1 MAKYCAKCG
10 KALPDGEELCPDC
23 HVPAQETDAAL
34 FTRMTAETEVWKEDD
49 GGKKPKRVRPK
60 ATRSQK
66 QKLLYGAAALLA
78 VLVIAAAILFVQPG
92 ARIGRAIRA
101 GDYDRALTIY
111 WNTTDAAAG
120 TRSARLD
127 SQIRKAAE
135 DICAAFS
142 AHEVDAETA
151 ARELSQLGSFG
162 EGAADMLEDVYA
174 SFRALTASR
183 DHRDAA
189 DKLFLNGEY
198 LAAREEYL
206 LVIEA
211 DSDYESSQEQA
222 AVCLD
227 KYAESVLS
235 SADVAIQTGDYGA
248 AVLALEAGRDTLETY
263 ETFSEKLDSKLLA
276 CHELLERSTL
286 EEAENLAALA
296 DYQAAAELLRQTM
309 ERYDHETEAMQTAMD
324 GYLAAA
330 EDKQASDAVKRADEL
345 YVGENYADAF
355 ALLKD
360 ENTALGGENAA
371 LTAALEAMEKRFT
384 EDKETE
390 AREKYDH
397 VRENL
402 PDAIAIL
409 DAAIKVR
416 ELPELEDVRDELRA
430 YLPVSLAEMDYAE
443 KDGTIFRSASTF
455 ESLDGTEFTD
465 GWIFG
470 ANGASLTFDLGGNY
484 DLFTASLAVRRED
497 TANAN
502 ASFELWLDGERIYKS
517 ETLYHWQTDPIA
529 VEADIS
535 GGRELKIVF
544 IADYNIS
551 TLDNGYCYHGLCT
564 PTITKN
570 LDSPYEKA
578 E

>member
-49 GGKKPKRVRPK
+49 GKKPKRVRPK

-66 QKLLYGAAALLA
+66 QKLLYGAGAVLAALI
-78 VLVIAAAILFVQPG
+78 VAAAILFVQPG
-92 ARIGRAIRA
+92 ARIGRAIRS
-101 GDYDRALTIY
+101 GDYDRALAIY
-111 WNTTDAAAG
+111 WNTTDSAAG
-120 TRSARLD
+120 TRSPRLD
-127 SQIRKAAE
+127 SQILKAAE
-135 DICAAFS
+135 GICARFS
-142 AHEVDAETA
+142 AHEVDADTA
-151 ARELSQLGSFG
+151 ARQLSQLGSFG

-174 SFRALTASR
+174 AFRALTESR
-183 DHRDAA
+183 DHRTAA

-211 DSDYESSQEQA
+211 DGDYTSSQEQA
-222 AVCLD
+222 EACLD

-235 SADVAIQTGDYGA
+235 SADVAIQTGDYGT

-276 CHELLERSTL
+276 CYELLERSTL

-309 ERYDHETEAMQTAMD
+309 ERYHHETEQMQTAMNT
-324 GYLAAA
+324 YLVQA
-330 EDKQASDAVKRADEL
+330 EDKQAGDAVERAEEL
-345 YVGENYADAF
+345 YTGGNYADAF
-355 ALLKD
+355 ALLTD
-360 ENTALGGENAA
+360 ENTALGGDNTA
-371 LTAALEAMEKRFT
+371 LTAALEAMEARFAA
-384 EDKETE
+384 DKENE

-397 VRENL
+397 VRDNL

-409 DAAIKVR
+409 DEAIKIH
-416 ELPELEDVRDELRA
+416 ELPALEDVRDELCA
-430 YLPVSLAEMDYAE
+430 YLPVSLAELDYTA
-443 KDGTIFRSASTF
+443 KDGTIFRSTSTF

-484 DLFTASLAVRRED
+484 DLFTASLAVRRKD

-535 GGRELKIVF
+535 GGKELKIVF

-564 PTITKN
+564 PTITKD
-570 LDSPYEKA
+570 LDAPYEKA